1 MFVSASLATGGAER
15 VLADLASSLN
25 GYREIA
31 VVSLTQSDDRHRRKL
46 VAAGVRVVI
55 GSEVGYLA
63 LVVRLIAEVWRGITQ
78 PTVFVGWTYY
88 GNFVATF
95 LWLGARLFRS
105 NRLVWNIRCSDIES
119 EDYRWYL
126 RMAVSFCGSFSRL
139 PVAIVYNSHAG
150 KDWHERVKRY
160 DPRRS
165 SVISN
170 GVTTEGLWPQSA
182 RNIETRDALF
192 SNQPSETILVAQVA
206 RNDPMK
212 DWPLFLEATRSL
224 PNVLRIAV
232 GAGTENLPDEDELI
246 RLGRRED
253 VAAILSCVDVLVS
266 SSAFGEGQSNS
277 IAEAMAS
284 CCPVVA
290 TDVGDARLMLTG
302 GQVSDAG
309 LVVPRRDVKAL
320 RKAIQDLCGNE
331 QQRHALGSA
340 GRERIESQY
349 QPNSMM
355 IAFNRLFSS

>member
-1 MFVSASLATGGAER
+1 MPVDAEFGRVAAVERDDELA
-15 VLADLASSLN
+15 VDLLD
-25 GYREIA
+25 REVGRD
-31 VVSLTQSDDRHRRKL
+31 VVDLRRKL
-46 VAAGVRVVI
+46 ALTGLRVERANQVVGLLQLFLVDGELAHDRPEVLHRERLVGGREHLAGVGASGRVGRHHV
-55 GSEVGYLA
+55 ELDEQA
-63 LVVRLIAEVWRGITQ
+63 LL
-78 PTVFVGWTYY
+78 
-88 GNFVATF
+88 
-95 LWLGARLFRS
+95 
-105 NRLVWNIRCSDIES
+105 
-119 EDYRWYL
+119 
-126 RMAVSFCGSFSRL
+126 
-139 PVAIVYNSHAG
+139 
-150 KDWHERVKRY
+150 
-160 DPRRS
+160 
-165 SVISN
+165 
-170 GVTTEGLWPQSA
+170 
-182 RNIETRDALF
+182 
-192 SNQPSETILVAQVA
+192 QVA
-206 RNDPMK
+206 RSDPMK
-212 DWPLFLEATRSL
+212 DWPLFLEATRRL
-224 PNVLRIAV
+224 PNALRIAV
-232 GAGTENLPDEDELI
+232 GAGTENLPDEDGLI

-320 RKAIQDLCGNE
+320 RKAIQDLCANE